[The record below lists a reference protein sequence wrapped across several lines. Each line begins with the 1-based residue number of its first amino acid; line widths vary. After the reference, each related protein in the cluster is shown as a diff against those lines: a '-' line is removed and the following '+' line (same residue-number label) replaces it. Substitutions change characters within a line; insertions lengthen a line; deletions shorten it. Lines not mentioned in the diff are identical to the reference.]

1 MKRVIINERQ
11 YNIGNKVLA
20 EAQALN
26 ELKSTI
32 ETMKS
37 MKSKVKFKK
46 WAEVIFR
53 LGQLYDRVDLNDIFA
68 RDEIMHEYDSIVK
81 KIDKI
86 DEM

>member
-11 YNIGNKVLA
+11 YNLGNKVLA
-20 EAQALN
+20 ESQALN

-32 ETMKS
+32 ETMKA
-37 MKSKVKFKK
+37 MKAKVKFKE

>member
-11 YNIGNKVLA
+11 YNLGNKYLA

-37 MKSKVKFKK
+37 MKAKVKFKE

-86 DEM
+86 DEI

>member
-11 YNIGNKVLA
+11 YNIGNKILA
-20 EAQALN
+20 ESQALN

-32 ETMKS
+32 ETMKA
-37 MKSKVKFKK
+37 MKAKVKFKE

-68 RDEIMHEYDSIVK
+68 RDEIMHEYDAIVK

>member
-11 YNIGNKVLA
+11 YNLGNKCLA
-20 EAQALN
+20 ESQALN
-26 ELKSTI
+26 EVKSTI
-32 ETMKS
+32 ETMKA
-37 MKSKVKFKK
+37 MKAKVKFKE

>member
-1 MKRVIINERQ
+1 MKRVIISERQ
-11 YNIGNKVLA
+11 YNLGNKRLA
-20 EAQALN
+20 ESLALT

-37 MKSKVKFKK
+37 MKAKVKFKE

-53 LGQLYDRVDLNDIFA
+53 LGQLYDRIDLNDIFA

-81 KIDKI
+81 KVDDLTEI
-86 DEM
+86 

>member
-11 YNIGNKVLA
+11 YTLGNKVLA

-37 MKSKVKFKK
+37 MKAKVKFKE

>member
-1 MKRVIINERQ
+1 MKRVIISERQ
-11 YNIGNKVLA
+11 YNLGNKCLA
-20 EAQALN
+20 ESQALN

-37 MKSKVKFKK
+37 MKAKVKFKQ

-53 LGQLYDRVDLNDIFA
+53 LGQLYDRIDLNDIFD

-81 KIDKI
+81 KIDNI
-86 DEM
+86 DAM

>member
-11 YNIGNKVLA
+11 YNLGNKVLA
-20 EAQALN
+20 ESQALN

-32 ETMKS
+32 ETMKA
-37 MKSKVKFKK
+37 MKAKVKFKE

-68 RDEIMHEYDSIVK
+68 RDEIMHEYDSIIK

>member
-32 ETMKS
+32 QTMKS
-37 MKSKVKFKK
+37 MKAKVKFKE

>member
-11 YNIGNKVLA
+11 YTLGNKVLA

-37 MKSKVKFKK
+37 MKAKVKFKE

-81 KIDKI
+81 KIDNI
-86 DEM
+86 DAM